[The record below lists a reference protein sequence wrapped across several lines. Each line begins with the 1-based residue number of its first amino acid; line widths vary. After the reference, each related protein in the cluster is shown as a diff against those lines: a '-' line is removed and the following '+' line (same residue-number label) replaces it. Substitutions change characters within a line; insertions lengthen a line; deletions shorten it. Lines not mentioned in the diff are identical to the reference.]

1 MSIICRQTRLR
12 VKTALLPNA
21 ALRAGCQPEGGC
33 PTTASCEWIFDKCD
47 VVPSHWRQKCSRGA
61 RAADGLYLPLASCKT
76 LAKSI
81 KFCRRGVFMRYS
93 KKEDTLTRCTR
104 RRTGVACFWYKK
116 TKEKIPRAGTGD
128 RTRRRAARARR
139 PLRRLHIGGL
149 DTAGCV
155 RDDNSKSA
163 PGWDRATGHGVDSD
177 LDVHPCFAAPV
188 PASVVTE
195 PTVPTA
201 PPPTCPVRGAGSWKF
216 WMGTRRPTVALLRSK
231 PTRR

>member
-1 MSIICRQTRLR
+1 
-12 VKTALLPNA
+12 
-21 ALRAGCQPEGGC
+21 
-33 PTTASCEWIFDKCD
+33 
-47 VVPSHWRQKCSRGA
+47 
-61 RAADGLYLPLASCKT
+61 
-76 LAKSI
+76 
-81 KFCRRGVFMRYS
+81 MRYS

-163 PGWDRATGHGVDSD
+163 PGWDRATGHGVIDAYI
-177 LDVHPCFAAPV
+177 HPARPLGALIELGCETDFVARTGEFRTLAHEIAMHVAAM
-188 PASVVTE
+188 
-195 PTVPTA
+195 A
-201 PPPTCPVRGAGSWKF
+201 PQKIATDDDGEGEALLEQAYVRDPGQ
-216 WMGTRRPTVALLRSK
+216 TIDELIQETVARTGENIRVVRIS
-231 PTRR
+231 RFEVGA